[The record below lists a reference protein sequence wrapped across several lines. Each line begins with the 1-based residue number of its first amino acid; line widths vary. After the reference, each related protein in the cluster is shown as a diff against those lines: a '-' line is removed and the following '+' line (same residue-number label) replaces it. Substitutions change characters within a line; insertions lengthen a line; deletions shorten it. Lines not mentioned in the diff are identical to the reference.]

1 MTVSAAEVK
10 KLRDQTG
17 AGMMDCKRALSEC
30 DGNHEKAVEY
40 LRKKGIA
47 SAKKREGREV
57 KEGVIMSYIHPGSR
71 LGVLVEVNCET
82 DFVAKTDD
90 FKTLAKD
97 IAMQIAATNPL
108 AVDREDVPQEIVD
121 GELDIFRTQA
131 QDGKKPENV
140 IEKIVQGKLEKFY
153 QEFVLME
160 QNFVKEQNKTVKE
173 YLLEVSGKLGEN
185 MNIRRFVRFQ
195 LGEDAEVES

>member
-30 DGNHEKAVEY
+30 DGNLEKAVEY